1 MAMSLATASDAV
13 YPVHPGKPPDGHF
26 DVIMLLDGTRHHLP
40 ANAGATVFEFKQATE
55 QLFAPR
61 PGMLATL
68 EGVDYFLDFGYRA
81 MDSMATILD
90 NWCLLHRTCGGPTR
104 PAPPVS
110 ISVAFTSPGFAI
122 GNPYIDEDGGL
133 TFRAETVAC
142 HHAAAKS
149 PVLDTALDGRI
160 RITFWNDS
168 LVPELVLPSKG
179 NSRGRVEYLVYD
191 YLRRYKPTIR
201 SCQVQLRTMEGNT
214 FHRMLPGMRLLA
226 AIPTAENITGPK

>member
-40 ANAGATVFEFKQATE
+40 ADAGATVFEFKQATE

-90 NWCLLHRTCGGPTR
+90 NWCLLHRTCGGSYAARATC
-104 PAPPVS
+104 VYFS
-110 ISVAFTSPGFAI
+110 GLHVAGF
-122 GNPYIDEDGGL
+122 
-133 TFRAETVAC
+133 C
-142 HHAAAKS
+142 H
-149 PVLDTALDGRI
+149 
-160 RITFWNDS
+160 WQS
-168 LVPELVLPSKG
+168 L
-179 NSRGRVEYLVYD
+179 
-191 YLRRYKPTIR
+191 
-201 SCQVQLRTMEGNT
+201 
-214 FHRMLPGMRLLA
+214 HR
-226 AIPTAENITGPK
+226 